1 MIQQMTPGRDT
12 SRWIRGLPKVELHV
26 HLEGSLTPA
35 TIAALARRQG
45 RSTDHIWPNGL
56 PERLSFD
63 GFPDF
68 ARQYIFGL
76 SLLRTAEDIHTV
88 VVALAEALAT
98 HHVRYAE
105 VTTTAFLHHHH
116 GMSMSDYTDG
126 LNRGRRDAARRGVEL
141 SWVVDIPREMEPPES
156 MWTAAFLDSS
166 SAPDGVVA
174 IGLGGNEH
182 GFPAEWFEDSFRR
195 GLALGLGSVPHAGE
209 TIGPSSVA
217 AALDRLGA
225 HRLGH
230 GVRCVED
237 DDLLRRIVHEE
248 VMLEVCPTSN
258 VLLGVAPSIE
268 EHPVGRLLDAGAVVS
283 INTDDPGY
291 FATDLSHELE
301 LVHRHHHLDRRALL
315 ELQRRALEH
324 SYAPDEIRR
333 RIGTEITSCPLD
345 IPTGMVARET
355 SP

>member
-1 MIQQMTPGRDT
+1 MIQEMIDGRDN

-35 TIAALARRQG
+35 TIAELARRHG
-45 RSTDHIWPNGL
+45 RSTEHIWPDGL

-76 SLLRTAEDIHTV
+76 SLLRSGEDIHTV
-88 VVALAEALAT
+88 VVALADTLAA

-116 GMSMSDYTDG
+116 GMSMSDYADG

-141 SWVVDIPREMEPPES
+141 SWVLDIPREMEPPES
-156 MWTAAFLDSS
+156 MWTAAFLDS
-166 SAPDGVVA
+166 PGVPEGVVA
-174 IGLGGNEH
+174 IGLGGNEP

-209 TIGPSSVA
+209 TMGPSSVTA
-217 AALDRLGA
+217 AIDRLGA

-237 DDLLRRIVHEE
+237 DDLLQRIVHEE

-258 VLLGVAPSIE
+258 VLLGVTASIE
-268 EHPVGRLLDAGAVVS
+268 EHPVGRLIDAGAVVS

-291 FATDLSHELE
+291 FATDLSLELE
-301 LVHRHHHLDRRALL
+301 LVHSHHQLDRRALRD
-315 ELQRRALEH
+315 LQRSALEH
-324 SYAPDEIRR
+324 SYAPEDIRR
-333 RIGTEITSCPLD
+333 RISAEITGYPLNVR
-345 IPTGMVARET
+345 TGVVSRDARR
-355 SP
+355 